1 MFRGVSARGG
11 EDCRDTQRQ
20 HRFRGDDHELG
31 VHLPPLIAHKHLFA
45 LPVPVPKMKKEDTP
59 IDDSRAGIRSDAW
72 CRSRAD
78 YASGGK
84 WKSGLEAMR
93 LSPMNRRQVSGGGGS
108 SAVETITPPFLDYH
122 LCTQTQLC
130 MLTS

>member
-1 MFRGVSARGG
+1 MVLLQSVTPSNGSSLCVFRGVSARGG

-31 VHLPPLIAHKHLFA
+31 VHLPPLTAHEHLFA

-59 IDDSRAGIRSDAW
+59 IDDSRAGVRPDAW

-84 WKSGLEAMR
+84 
-93 LSPMNRRQVSGGGGS
+93 RQCC
-108 SAVETITPPFLDYH
+108 AFIAHEL
-122 LCTQTQLC
+122 
-130 MLTS
+130 